1 MPGLFR
7 SPSTADHDGGRSRLP
22 LRIPTLRKKK
32 SVIKSDST
40 VAVHAV
46 RSPDTIAE
54 DSPMSFDIKDEDRTV
69 GCFYDDG
76 HANVPQKASRRQAMR
91 DFVKS
96 MKEKSRTMSESGVP
110 NNEGTPQR
118 SATRGR
124 RVDQPHDKNGLSS
137 VPVKDD
143 VLDRIMGAP
152 KSEPKPASDSFYL
165 KQRIRANSRA
175 ASATNRSPASG
186 LSQAERDRQP
196 LSAEELDATFVGAP
210 YFRVEKRGARYASQV
225 LFRGGDAIVAAAIYG
240 TDHKGITH
248 ETFEAS
254 ALGVH
259 QVREA
264 DERPGLKR
272 HETGSRLTL
281 LLDAEEPVLE
291 VPNMLSA
298 NGLDRGTIGF
308 EHFVQ
313 LPVADSVV
321 QPDEPQSLEHRHLL
335 ISGPEA
341 LGLRNLDV
349 EALIVRLAELDE
361 MYRSLRS
368 GDASSSALNEG
379 KISEMGEDLF
389 DKLLSAE
396 LGISPAG
403 TGSVSLGTQIT
414 ALQETLNVKGLWHD
428 FSMVEWRIQV
438 GALLWAGEDDDDPQ
452 QPGERDVLILQI
464 TLAAELAVRL
474 EILASLN
481 ASDGFPPMITDAD
494 REKIATQRSRKI
506 DWDVLLAERFLEH
519 LTAMSGS
526 AVLSAAGNRSS
537 FFSAITSFSAASN
550 VAIPPIFEPKN
561 IEQQITGLMSFA
573 ESIGWPNTEA
583 VKSQLT
589 TQTDVGRPKST
600 LSNMSIYA
608 TPMSSPG
615 LPASPSVPNNRLSY
629 FGSSAL
635 QRRPGISR
643 MTTAQSMQLFPTSAP
658 SSNAGG
664 FQTSGWLS
672 KSWLSGL
679 VLPGEAASHFLIST
693 LLENSPEAIEA
704 LGDCANLYGGFIL
717 QGRGYW
723 SKSCVI
729 GRVLAATEGAKECMG
744 WISVPAPG
752 QADGWVDLEIKDIA
766 LPPKIK
772 TPERIA
778 QDSDPLH
785 NTSASSVQV
794 GDFTTPLDGP
804 PVMGNEVRFSSLSLP
819 SPTSD
824 APSQATLTFTSPLN
838 PKLPP
843 LTLTLTYDIHFIAS
857 YPCHPTPLLRSRR
870 PTSAKPPLTLSPP
883 VSPIDSLTDKALP
896 ASPAHPLHVEYR
908 YHLIPAASLL
918 TLPGEELLREVVH
931 GEEVEVLV
939 LDARGSWELEVLGRA
954 WCAQV
959 GESAVVG
966 KEGRTCLAC
975 SIREARG
982 FGVRVVVR
990 I

>member
-1 MPGLFR
+1 M
-7 SPSTADHDGGRSRLP
+7 S
-22 LRIPTLRKKK
+22 TLRKKK
-32 SVIKSDST
+32 SVIKSNST
-40 VAVHAV
+40 VAVNAV
-46 RSPDTIAE
+46 RSPDAIVE
-54 DSPMSFDIKDEDRTV
+54 ESPMSFDIKDEDRTV

-110 NNEGTPQR
+110 DNEATPQR

-124 RVDQPHDKNGLSS
+124 RVDQPYDKNGFAS

-152 KSEPKPASDSFYL
+152 KAEPKPASDSFYL

-196 LSAEELDATFVGAP
+196 LSAEELEATFVGAP
-210 YFRVEKRGARYASQV
+210 YFRVEQRGARYVPQV

-240 TDHKGITH
+240 TDHKGMAH

-254 ALGVH
+254 TLGVH

-281 LLDAEEPVLE
+281 LLDVAEPMLE

-298 NGLDRGTIGF
+298 IGLDRGTIGF
-308 EHFVQ
+308 EHFLQ
-313 LPVADSVV
+313 LSVADSVE
-321 QPDEPQSLEHRHLL
+321 QPDEPHSLEHRHLL

-341 LGLRNLDV
+341 LGLRNMNV
-349 EALIVRLAELDE
+349 EELIGRLAELDE
-361 MYRSLRS
+361 LYRLLKS

-438 GALLWAGEDDDDPQ
+438 GALLWASEDDDDPQ
-452 QPGERDVLILQI
+452 QPSERDVLILQI
-464 TLAAELAVRL
+464 ALAAELAVRL
-474 EILASLN
+474 EILAALKVSN
-481 ASDGFPPMITDAD
+481 GVPPMITDAD
-494 REKIATQRSRKI
+494 REKIAAQRSRKI

-526 AVLSAAGNRSS
+526 ALPAAAGNRSS
-537 FFSAITSFSAASN
+537 FFSAITCFSAASN
-550 VAIPPIFEPKN
+550 GATPPIFEPKN

-583 VKSQLT
+583 VKLQLT
-589 TQTDVGRPKST
+589 TQTDSGRPKST
-600 LSNMSIYA
+600 MSAMSIYA
-608 TPMSSPG
+608 TPMSSPQ
-615 LPASPSVPNNRLSY
+615 LPASPSAPSNRLSY

-658 SSNAGG
+658 SSHTGG
-664 FQTSGWLS
+664 FQTGGWLS

-693 LLENSPEAIEA
+693 LLENSPQAIEA
-704 LGDCANLYGGFIL
+704 LGDCANLYGGFIY

-723 SKSCVI
+723 SKSCIV
-729 GRVLAATEGAKECMG
+729 GRVLAATEGSKECMG
-744 WISVPAPG
+744 WISVPALG
-752 QADGWVDLEIKDIA
+752 QADGWVNLDIQDVVLA
-766 LPPKIK
+766 SKIK

-785 NTSASSVQV
+785 NTSATSVQV

-804 PVMGNEVRFSSLSLP
+804 PVMGNEVRFSSLALP
-819 SPTSD
+819 SPTAST
-824 APSQATLTFTSPLN
+824 PGQTTLTFTSPLN

-843 LTLTLTYDIHFIAS
+843 LTLNLTHDIHFISS
-857 YPCHPTPLLRSRR
+857 YPCHPTPLPRSRR

-918 TLPGEELLREVVH
+918 TLPAQGLLRDTVE

-966 KEGRTCLAC
+966 KEGRTCMAC
-975 SIREARG
+975 CIREARG
-982 FGVRVVVR
+982 LRVRVVVR
-990 I
+990 V

>member
-1 MPGLFR
+1 M
-7 SPSTADHDGGRSRLP
+7 
-22 LRIPTLRKKK
+22 PTLRTKK
-32 SVIKSDST
+32 SVIQSDST
-40 VAVHAV
+40 VAVNAV
-46 RSPDTIAE
+46 RSPDAIAE
-54 DSPMSFDIKDEDRTV
+54 ESPMSFDIKDEDRTV

-76 HANVPQKASRRQAMR
+76 HTNVPQKASRRQAMR

-96 MKEKSRTMSESGVP
+96 MKEKSRTMSESGTA
-110 NNEGTPQR
+110 NANEGTLQR
-118 SATRGR
+118 TATRGR
-124 RVDQPHDKNGLSS
+124 RVDQPYDQNGFGS

-143 VLDRIMGAP
+143 LLDRIMGAP
-152 KSEPKPASDSFYL
+152 KDDPKPASDTFFL

-196 LSAEELDATFVGAP
+196 LSAEELEATFVGAP
-210 YFRVEKRGARYASQV
+210 YFRVERRGARYAPQV
-225 LFRGGDAIVAAAIYG
+225 LFRGGDIIVAAAIYG
-240 TDHKGITH
+240 TDHRGMGH

-254 ALGVH
+254 TLGVH
-259 QVREA
+259 QVRETE
-264 DERPGLKR
+264 ERPGLKR

-281 LLDAEEPVLE
+281 LSDLEGPVLE

-308 EHFVQ
+308 EHFLQ
-313 LPVADSVV
+313 LLVADSVV
-321 QPDEPQSLEHRHLL
+321 QPDEPQNLEHRHLL
-335 ISGPEA
+335 LSSPEA

-349 EALIVRLAELDE
+349 EQLIGRLADLDE
-361 MYRSLRS
+361 IYRTLKS
-368 GDASSSALNEG
+368 GEAASSALNEG

-403 TGSVSLGTQIT
+403 TGSVSLGTQIV

-438 GALLWAGEDDDDPQ
+438 GALLWASEDVDDPQ
-452 QPGERDVLILQI
+452 QPCERDVLILQI

-474 EILASLN
+474 EILAALM
-481 ASDGFPPMITDAD
+481 ASNGFPPMITDAD
-494 REKIATQRSRKI
+494 REKIAVQRTRKL

-526 AVLSAAGNRSS
+526 AASSAAGNRSS
-537 FFSAITSFSAASN
+537 FFSAITSFSAASEG
-550 VAIPPIFEPKN
+550 ALPPIFEPKN
-561 IEQQITGLMSFA
+561 IEQQIAGLVGFA
-573 ESIGWPNTEA
+573 EDIGWPNAGDIEA
-583 VKSQLT
+583 QLT
-589 TQTDVGRPKST
+589 TQSDSGRPKST
-600 LSNMSIYA
+600 LSTMSIYA
-608 TPMSSPG
+608 TPMSSPQ
-615 LPASPSVPNNRLSY
+615 LPASPSAPSNRLSY
-629 FGSSAL
+629 FGFSAL

-643 MTTAQSMQLFPTSAP
+643 KTTAQSMQLFPTSAP
-658 SSNAGG
+658 SSNTGG

-693 LLENSPEAIEA
+693 LLENSPQAIEA
-704 LGDCANLYGGFIL
+704 LGDCANLYGGFVY
-717 QGRGYW
+717 QERGYW
-723 SKSCVI
+723 SKSCVV
-729 GRVLAATEGAKECMG
+729 GRVLAAREGAKECMG
-744 WISVPAPG
+744 WISVAAPG
-752 QADGWVDLEIKDIA
+752 QADGWVNLDIQDST
-766 LPPKIK
+766 LPSKIK

-778 QDSDPLH
+778 QDSDSLH

-804 PVMGNEVRFSSLSLP
+804 PVMGNEVRLASLSLP
-819 SPTSD
+819 SSTATTPG
-824 APSQATLTFTSPLN
+824 QANLTFTSPLN
-838 PKLPP
+838 PKLPS
-843 LTLTLTYDIHFIAS
+843 LTLTLTHDIHFISS
-857 YPCHPTPLLRSRR
+857 YPCHPTPLPRSRR
-870 PTSAKPPLTLSPP
+870 PTSAKAPLTLSPP

-918 TLPGEELLREVVH
+918 TLPAVGLLRETVD

-966 KEGRTCLAC
+966 KGGRTCLAC
-975 SIREARG
+975 CVREARG
-982 FGVRVVVR
+982 LGIRVVVR
-990 I
+990 V